1 MTVPMKKP
9 RPGEKYNYGHVM
21 GLSLLFY
28 EAQRS
33 GALPKNN
40 RIPWRGD
47 SALED
52 GKDVGVDLTGGWY
65 DAGDH
70 VKFNFPMAWS
80 ATTLAWGVHEYWDAW
95 KQAGELEHALDQ
107 LKWVADY
114 LVKCHPDKDTYYVQV
129 GDGNSDHGYWG
140 TAESMTMNRPA
151 HAVGRG
157 NGRQAGSAAIGEAA
171 AALAATSLLFK
182 QHGDTTY
189 AAQLVATA
197 KSLFE
202 LGNTNQGGFSVSQP
216 FYSSSGFA
224 DELAWAAAWLYEA
237 TGDKEYLD
245 AAEGLYNGGCCGT
258 AWSYSW
264 DAKAPGVQL
273 LLYKQTRKPQ
283 YKTDS
288 SNFVGGAISKRATPK
303 GLAYWD
309 KWGSNRYA
317 ANGAF
322 IALVAADYGIHTDD
336 GRAWATRQINYML
349 GDAHGGINKETGL
362 PFYSYV
368 CGYGDNF
375 PKVRSAT
382 PPLPPS
388 LPPSLPPY
396 FMSSSLWFSSHISQ
410 LNLSFLSLPS
420 TYSSL
425 LSTRPPTI
433 AVLPAGRA
441 PTATAAQALSPTSS
455 TAPLWVV
462 RGTEMTTPTA
472 ARTTPR
478 TRSRQVHSS
487 FPPSLPPSFPPS
499 SCSFSSHGAGGR
511 SSYDRTACHT

>member
-1 MTVPMKKP
+1 
-9 RPGEKYNYGHVM
+9 M

-114 LVKCHPDKDTYYVQV
+114 LVKCHPDKDTFYVQV

-140 TAESMTMNRPA
+140 TAESMSMNRPA

-189 AAQLVATA
+189 AAHLVATA

-202 LGNTNQGGFSVSQP
+202 LGNTNRGGFSVSQP
-216 FYSSSGFA
+216 FYSSSGFT
-224 DELAWAAAWLYEA
+224 DELAWAASWLYEA

-245 AAEGLYNGGCCGT
+245 TAEGLYNGGCCGS
-258 AWSYSW
+258 AWSFSW

-336 GRAWATRQINYML
+336 GRAWATKQINYML
-349 GDAHGGINKETGL
+349 GDAHGGINKDTGL
-362 PFYSYV
+362 PFFSYV

-375 PKVRSAT
+375 PKVRSPLPT
-382 PPLPPS
+382 PPLPTSLPFS
-388 LPPSLPPY
+388 LPFLPPSL
-396 FMSSSLWFSSHISQ
+396 LQALNHCGASSHSDK
-410 LNLSFLSLPS
+410 LTPFSLSLFH
-420 TYSSL
+420 
-425 LSTRPPTI
+425 
-433 AVLPAGRA
+433 
-441 PTATAAQALSPTSS
+441 SP
-455 TAPLWVV
+455 
-462 RGTEMTTPTA
+462 R
-472 ARTTPR
+472 
-478 TRSRQVHSS
+478 
-487 FPPSLPPSFPPS
+487 PSFPPGPPPS
-499 SCSFSSHGAGGR
+499 RIFLLVGHQLQLWHEPSAPHPLRCPRRWPRGQ
-511 SSYDRTACHT
+511 